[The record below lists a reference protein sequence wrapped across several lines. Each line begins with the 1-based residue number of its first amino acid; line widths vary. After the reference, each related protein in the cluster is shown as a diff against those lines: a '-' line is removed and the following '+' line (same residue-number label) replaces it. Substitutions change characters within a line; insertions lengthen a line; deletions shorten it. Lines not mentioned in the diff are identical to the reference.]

1 MGSARIHDVRAR
13 VIASCLNSTDSR
25 SGQLSPSV
33 AETASQPMN
42 ATSGVMLRRF
52 DDAHGPRRLP
62 LCCLNAPPSTMT
74 LAVPSATAWSTDRP
88 PTRMVMSLRVDRRRP
103 SAAVDVPESSRT
115 RSLSFTRCLAAYVAI
130 AALETCSHCSFS
142 CQVGSCRRI
151 MTSPPEIFQI
161 LDSSERAS
169 TSRRIVDVETPNSWE
184 RSPMDSEC
192 PKERRWST
200 MCRRRAAVAVRGCL
214 GVVLMVS

>member
-1 MGSARIHDVRAR
+1 MTWCPLRRKAPSFSLSSLFDDWTVTIPVRGGIDAQYGSLPVVRILVGSARIHDVRAR

-42 ATSGVMLRRF
+42 AASGVMLRRF

-88 PTRMVMSLRVDRRRP
+88 PTRMVMSLRVDR
-103 SAAVDVPESSRT
+103 
-115 RSLSFTRCLAAYVAI
+115 
-130 AALETCSHCSFS
+130 
-142 CQVGSCRRI
+142 
-151 MTSPPEIFQI
+151 
-161 LDSSERAS
+161 
-169 TSRRIVDVETPNSWE
+169 
-184 RSPMDSEC
+184 
-192 PKERRWST
+192 
-200 MCRRRAAVAVRGCL
+200 
-214 GVVLMVS
+214 